1 MAKATN
7 KKKDL
12 DASAEE
18 KIMTAA
24 RAVFTRNG
32 YAATTVRDIAA
43 EADLNFSL
51 VNYYF
56 RSKEKLFELIML
68 EAIKQL
74 LSGLINLLNDPD
86 TSAVEKI
93 DAVCPK
99 YMDML
104 LEHPDLPL
112 FVMTGIAN
120 NAVSSSEI
128 TKALIENNIFLQSYF
143 LKQLQELFSKNKL
156 AIEPLHLLMNMVSM
170 LTMPFVARPMLLR
183 SGAVDTKMFRQMME
197 DRKQKIPIWLKA
209 MM

>member
-1 MAKATN
+1 MAKATS

-18 KIMTAA
+18 KIMAAA
-24 RAVFTRNG
+24 RVVFTRNG

-68 EAIKQL
+68 DAIKQL
-74 LSGLINLLNDPD
+74 LSGLKDLLNDTH
-86 TSAVEKI
+86 TSAMEKI

-104 LEHPDLPL
+104 LAHPDLPL

-120 NAVSSSEI
+120 NAISSPEI
-128 TKALIENNIFLQSYF
+128 SKALIDNNIFLQSYF
-143 LKQLQELFSKNKL
+143 LKQLQELYNKNKL
-156 AIEPLHLLMNMVSM
+156 AIEPLHLVMNMMSM
-170 LTMPFVARPMLLR
+170 LTLPFIARTMLLR
-183 SGAVDTKMFRQMME
+183 SGTVDMKMFRQMME